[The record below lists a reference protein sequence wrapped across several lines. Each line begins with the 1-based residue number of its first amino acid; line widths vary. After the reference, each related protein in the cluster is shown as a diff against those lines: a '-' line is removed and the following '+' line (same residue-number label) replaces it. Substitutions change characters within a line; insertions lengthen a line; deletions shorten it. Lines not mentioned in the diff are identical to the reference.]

1 VPDFDYDLIESI
13 EQLRFFAERL
23 HAEVALGRRFGFDIE
38 TGYEGEDREKAQLH
52 PEEGLVAGISLGA
65 CESSGTIWG
74 RYAALNHDA
83 GPNLDNAAA
92 AEILWR
98 LLITG
103 YGVPHNASFEI
114 RFLALWFTEHLA
126 DHPELGPEV
135 RRRKG
140 YIPVYSDTMIEAFVE
155 AKFKSS
161 KHRSSSD
168 GIGSE
173 AALKPL
179 TQETFGHQMTEIF
192 ELFEAIG
199 GKELTKKQKNS
210 IRFNVL
216 DLTGPHRRMIIDYVC
231 EDAVWALAHHY
242 KRYPEVAGNLI
253 FQLEMDVIPCVVEMD
268 AEGIVFDWQTMRET
282 AVKATDFAGALREEI
297 LGDLTVMRNEAGIE
311 GQCQINLGS
320 PPQLAKV
327 LYEELGMPAK
337 HKSRKTGNPST
348 DKIAMKELSL
358 KHEVIKKI
366 LTWRG
371 LRKLVTTWLEVWP
384 VAFSYAPDGRAH
396 PHFIQ
401 TAVSAGRFAATDP
414 AIMTAPKEYHLE
426 LATGQRFDFNF
437 RDLVI
442 CPPGWYGLG
451 WDYSQIE
458 LRVLA
463 GEAGET
469 VLAEAYARGD
479 DVHSL
484 TASRMLGIPLDQ
496 VDPKTHRQTGKT
508 LNFAMNYQMGVD
520 GLADRLGISKDE
532 AQELYD
538 AFFAGYPMI
547 KRYMDRCTSSARRE
561 GCVWTRLGR
570 KVVIWEY
577 DDPKVFVQAHGD
589 RVAGNAPIQGGA
601 ADYMKVAMVRAR
613 AALRKAGIHDKV
625 RVWLNMHDALEFY
638 VHGSLSPLEVV
649 RVLQP
654 AVVWTHP
661 LIAHWPP
668 MVADWHVWDKWGSP
682 RKLELDFGPDGSVA
696 AVTED
701 TPAEAPL
708 PRASWVIADPEED
721 EGPELDP
728 VSPDLLRL
736 PAVPAAPP
744 PDSLVVIDVPATPEP
759 DDFARLLRLVQSS
772 PGPAQAFLS
781 TPDGMLKLSDGC
793 RIDLGQPEVALI
805 LRGAAVR
812 IEIPVAAAV

>member
-311 GQCQINLGS
+311 GQCQINRE
-320 PPQLAKV
+320 PQ
-327 LYEELGMPAK
+327 
-337 HKSRKTGNPST
+337 HRQ
-348 DKIAMKELSL
+348 DC
-358 KHEVIKKI
+358 HE
-366 LTWRG
+366 G
-371 LRKLVTTWLEVWP
+371 
-384 VAFSYAPDGRAH
+384 
-396 PHFIQ
+396 
-401 TAVSAGRFAATDP
+401 
-414 AIMTAPKEYHLE
+414 
-426 LATGQRFDFNF
+426 
-437 RDLVI
+437 
-442 CPPGWYGLG
+442 
-451 WDYSQIE
+451 
-458 LRVLA
+458 
-463 GEAGET
+463 
-469 VLAEAYARGD
+469 AEPQARGD
-479 DVHSL
+479 QENPHL
-484 TASRMLGIPLDQ
+484 ARAPEAGHHLAG
-496 VDPKTHRQTGKT
+496 
-508 LNFAMNYQMGVD
+508 
-520 GLADRLGISKDE
+520 GLARRVQLRPGRPGASALHPDRRLGGEIRCH
-532 AQELYD
+532 
-538 AFFAGYPMI
+538 GPCHH
-547 KRYMDRCTSSARRE
+547 DRPE
-561 GCVWTRLGR
+561 GVPPG
-570 KVVIWEY
+570 
-577 DDPKVFVQAHGD
+577 AGD
-589 RVAGNAPIQGGA
+589 R
-601 ADYMKVAMVRAR
+601 
-613 AALRKAGIHDKV
+613 
-625 RVWLNMHDALEFY
+625 
-638 VHGSLSPLEVV
+638 
-649 RVLQP
+649 
-654 AVVWTHP
+654 
-661 LIAHWPP
+661 
-668 MVADWHVWDKWGSP
+668 
-682 RKLELDFGPDGSVA
+682 A
-696 AVTED
+696 AV
-701 TPAEAPL
+701 
-708 PRASWVIADPEED
+708 
-721 EGPELDP
+721 
-728 VSPDLLRL
+728 
-736 PAVPAAPP
+736 
-744 PDSLVVIDVPATPEP
+744 
-759 DDFARLLRLVQSS
+759 
-772 PGPAQAFLS
+772 
-781 TPDGMLKLSDGC
+781 
-793 RIDLGQPEVALI
+793 
-805 LRGAAVR
+805 
-812 IEIPVAAAV
+812 